1 MQDLFS
7 LSEHQSS
14 KEVTELLPENIVFQ
28 EYKTHKL
35 RTGKLE
41 DGTEVWVVSDII
53 AAITQSKN
61 PRHYWNVVKGR
72 MAKEGNQSVTNCY
85 QLKIQAS
92 DGKFYAVDVMPR
104 EQIFRMLQSIPSKK
118 AEPFKL
124 WLAKLANER
133 LEEIENPAL
142 GVERARAEYL
152 RKGYSEEW
160 VKQRIDG
167 ILHFKQMTDELKEAG
182 AKEDEYG
189 KLINTQHVHAFGVT
203 VQQHKDMKGLSK
215 TQSLRNASSQWENM
229 VQDTADSVSRELLR
243 QNKPSD
249 FNGRNNCMARGGNFG
264 ARVKAMLEEELGR
277 PVLSSENYGA
287 IGAKEN
293 PLL

>member
-7 LSEHQSS
+7 AYEKQSS
-14 KEVTELLPENIVFQ
+14 KEIAPITFDPTVLRTALNDKKEIVYCLSDVLAMVTETKSPKDEMYHV
-28 EYKTHKL
+28 K
-35 RTGKLE
+35 
-41 DGTEVWVVSDII
+41 
-53 AAITQSKN
+53 KN
-61 PRHYWNVVKGR
+61 LT
-72 MAKEGNQSVTNCY
+72 KEGVQLSQIVRQYKFMATNGRRY
-85 QLKIQAS
+85 SML
-92 DGKFYAVDVMPR
+92 GGTR
-104 EQIFRMLQSIPSKK
+104 EQIFRVLQEVNSPRV
-118 AEPFKL
+118 APFKS
-124 WLAKLANER
+124 WLAKLGNER

-287 IGAKEN
+287 IGAKES